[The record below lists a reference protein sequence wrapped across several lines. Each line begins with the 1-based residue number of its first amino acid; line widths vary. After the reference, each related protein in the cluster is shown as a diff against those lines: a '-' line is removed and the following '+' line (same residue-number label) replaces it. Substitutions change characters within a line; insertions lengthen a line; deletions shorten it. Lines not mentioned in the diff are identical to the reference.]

1 VLAEIDT
8 EPSFQ
13 PPFWLRNRHL
23 QSILPSLA
31 LRRPGVRRRC
41 TQLIRNSS
49 ARVLEC
55 GNGVRL
61 LGYAAAAARPAGS
74 RARLAIILHGW
85 EGSSD
90 SMYVLSL
97 GQFLLERGMD
107 VFRLNLRDHGD
118 SHHLNRG
125 LFHSCLLPEVR
136 DAVVALARQYPGHQ
150 RSMIGF
156 SLGGNFAL
164 RVGAALAGRADLLAR
179 IIAVS
184 PVLDPQVTLV
194 ALEDGLPLY
203 RRYFIRKWRRSL
215 TRKQRAWPDDYDF
228 TRLSE
233 LDTLTAMTEQLVLR
247 HTGYRTLAEY
257 FQGYAITGSALQGL
271 KVPSR
276 ILLSQDDPIIPSR
289 DVSRLAM
296 NPALSV
302 MVTRHG
308 GHCGFRD
315 SLSGRAWVDRFVHES
330 LTGQSCHT

>member
-1 VLAEIDT
+1 VPAEIDA
-8 EPSFQ
+8 ELSFQ
-13 PPFWLRNRHL
+13 PPFWLRSRHL
-23 QSILPSLA
+23 QSILPSRV

-41 TQLIRNSS
+41 MQLIRSSS

-61 LGYAAAAARPAGS
+61 LGYAAAAARTAGS
-74 RARLAIILHGW
+74 PARLAIILHGW

-97 GQFLLERGMD
+97 GQFLLERGVD

-164 RVGAALAGRADLLAR
+164 RVGAALAGNADLLAQ

-184 PVLDPQVTLV
+184 PLLDPEATLV
-194 ALEDGLPLY
+194 ALEGGLPLY
-203 RRYFIRKWRRSL
+203 RRYFIHKWRRSL
-215 TRKQRAWPDDYDF
+215 LRKQRAWPDDYDF

-233 LDTLTAMTEQLVLR
+233 LDTLTVMTEQLVLR
-247 HTGYRTLAEY
+247 HTGYRSLAEY
-257 FQGYAITGSALQGL
+257 FRGYAITGPALQDL
-271 KVPSR
+271 QVPSR
-276 ILLSQDDPIIPSR
+276 ILLSRDDPIIPSR
-289 DVSRLAM
+289 DVSLLAM

-302 MVTRHG
+302 MMTRYG

-315 SLSGRAWVDRFVHES
+315 SLVRSAWVDRFVHEALMGHARRS
-330 LTGQSCHT
+330 